1 MLPAF
6 KASFEVANYSPSVEY
21 LNEGGLYS
29 GVFRKAFL
37 YDKLA
42 SDGSNNT
49 FICFEFLTRKEQK
62 LAIFNLFVAKK
73 NDFSYINKN
82 GEKENYLGFRQLNAI
97 MKFFGIDELDFSEK
111 GNENVFGVQTEVIY
125 LNSLVN
131 KLLVLGF
138 GTEEYSNKN
147 RELVS
152 KIFLDRVFNEKMQDI
167 DEFENNKEPLS
178 IKSFKARHIKERNKS
193 LNNDNN
199 KSFIP
204 KENQSYNPYGN
215 EVKNNDNEKY
225 IEIGDD
231 DESLPF

>member
-6 KASFEVANYSPSVEY
+6 KASFEVANYAPSVEY

-62 LAIFNLFVAKK
+62 LAIFNLFVAKN

-97 MKFFGIDELDFSEK
+97 MKFFGIDELDFSVK

-138 GTEEYSNKN
+138 GTEEYLSKDG
-147 RELVS
+147 ELAN
-152 KIFLDRVFNEKMQDI
+152 KIFLDRIFNEKMQNM
-167 DEFENNKEPLS
+167 DEFQNNKEPLS
-178 IKSFKARHIKERNKS
+178 IK
-193 LNNDNN
+193 
-199 KSFIP
+199 
-204 KENQSYNPYGN
+204 
-215 EVKNNDNEKY
+215 
-225 IEIGDD
+225 
-231 DESLPF
+231 

>member
-1 MLPAF
+1 M
-6 KASFEVANYSPSVEY
+6 
-21 LNEGGLYS
+21 G
-29 GVFRKAFL
+29 
-37 YDKLA
+37 
-42 SDGSNNT
+42 
-49 FICFEFLTRKEQK
+49 
-62 LAIFNLFVAKK
+62 
-73 NDFSYINKN
+73 KN

-138 GTEEYSNKN
+138 GTKEYLNKN
-147 RELVS
+147 REIANT
-152 KIFLDRVFNEKMQDI
+152 IFLDKIFNEKMQNI

-178 IKSFKARHIKERNKS
+178 IKSFKARHKS

-215 EVKNNDNEKY
+215 EVKNNNNEKY

>member
-6 KASFEVANYSPSVEY
+6 KASFEVANYSPRVEY
-21 LNEGGLYS
+21 LSEGGLYS

-37 YDKLA
+37 YDKLG

-62 LAIFNLFVAKK
+62 LAIFNLFVAKD
-73 NDFSYINKN
+73 NDFSQINEN

-111 GNENVFGVQTEVIY
+111 GNENVFRVQTEVIY

-138 GTEEYSNKN
+138 GTKEYLNKN
-147 RELVS
+147 RELANT
-152 KIFLDRVFNEKMQDI
+152 IFLDKVFNEKMQDI

-178 IKSFKARHIKERNKS
+178 IKSFKARHIKARHKS

-215 EVKNNDNEKY
+215 EVKNNNNEKY
-225 IEIGDD
+225 IEIGDN

>member
-6 KASFEVANYSPSVEY
+6 KASFEVANYAPSVEY
-21 LNEGGLYS
+21 LSEGGLYS

-37 YDKLA
+37 YEKIA

-62 LAIFNLFVAKK
+62 LAIFNLFVAKN
-73 NDFSYINKN
+73 NDFSYNDKN

-138 GTEEYSNKN
+138 GTEEYLSKN
-147 RELVS
+147 GELAN
-152 KIFLDRVFNEKMQDI
+152 KIFLDRIFNEKM
-167 DEFENNKEPLS
+167 
-178 IKSFKARHIKERNKS
+178 
-193 LNNDNN
+193 
-199 KSFIP
+199 
-204 KENQSYNPYGN
+204 
-215 EVKNNDNEKY
+215 
-225 IEIGDD
+225 
-231 DESLPF
+231 

>member
-21 LNEGGLYS
+21 LSEGGLYS

-37 YDKLA
+37 YEKIA

-62 LAIFNLFVAKK
+62 LAIFNLFVAKN
-73 NDFSYINKN
+73 NDFSYMGKN

-97 MKFFGIDELDFSEK
+97 MKFFGIDELDFSKK

-138 GTEEYSNKN
+138 GTEEYLSKN
-147 RELVS
+147 GELAN
-152 KIFLDRVFNEKMQDI
+152 KIFLDRIFNEKMQSM
-167 DEFENNKEPLS
+167 DEFQNNKEPLS
-178 IKSFKARHIKERNKS
+178 IKSFKARYKS

-215 EVKNNDNEKY
+215 EVKNNNNEKY

>member
-1 MLPAF
+1 MLPPF
-6 KASFEVANYSPSVEY
+6 KASFEVANYAPSLEY

-37 YDKLA
+37 YEKIA
-42 SDGSNNT
+42 SDASINT

-62 LAIFNLFVAKK
+62 LAIFNLFVAKN

-97 MKFFGIDELDFSEK
+97 MKFFEIDELDFSQK

-125 LNSLVN
+125 LYSLLN

-138 GTEEYSNKN
+138 GLEEYLSKN
-147 RELVS
+147 GKLAN
-152 KIFLDRVFNEKMQDI
+152 KIFLDRIFNEKMQSM

-178 IKSFKARHIKERNKS
+178 IKSFKARHKS
-193 LNNDNN
+193 LNNN
-199 KSFIP
+199 KSFTP

-215 EVKNNDNEKY
+215 EVKKPNNEKY
-225 IEIGDD
+225 IEIGEDD
-231 DESLPF
+231 GSLPF

>member
-1 MLPAF
+1 MLPPF
-6 KASFEVANYSPSVEY
+6 KASFEVANYAPSLEY

-37 YDKLA
+37 YEKIA
-42 SDGSNNT
+42 SDASINT
-49 FICFEFLTRKEQK
+49 FICFEFLTAKEQK
-62 LAIFNLFVAKK
+62 LAIFNLFVAKN
-73 NDFSYINKN
+73 NDFSYMGKN

-97 MKFFGIDELDFSEK
+97 MKFFEIDELDFSQK

-125 LNSLVN
+125 LYSLLN

-138 GTEEYSNKN
+138 GLEEYLSKN
-147 RELVS
+147 GELAN
-152 KIFLDRVFNEKMQDI
+152 KIFLDRIFNEKMQSM

-178 IKSFKARHIKERNKS
+178 IKSFKARYKS
-193 LNNDNN
+193 LNNN

-215 EVKNNDNEKY
+215 EVKKPNNEKY
-225 IEIGDD
+225 IEIGEDD
-231 DESLPF
+231 GSLPF

>member
-1 MLPAF
+1 MLPPF
-6 KASFEVANYSPSVEY
+6 KASFEVANYAPSLEY

-37 YDKLA
+37 YEKIA
-42 SDGSNNT
+42 SDASNNT

-62 LAIFNLFVAKK
+62 LAIFNLFVAKN

-97 MKFFGIDELDFSEK
+97 MKFFEIDELDFSQK
-111 GNENVFGVQTEVIY
+111 GIENVFGVQTEVIY
-125 LNSLVN
+125 LYSLLN

-138 GTEEYSNKN
+138 GLEEYLSKN
-147 RELVS
+147 GELAN
-152 KIFLDRVFNEKMQDI
+152 KIFLDRIFNEKMQSM

-178 IKSFKARHIKERNKS
+178 IKSFKARHKS
-193 LNNDNN
+193 LNNN

-215 EVKNNDNEKY
+215 EVKKPNSEKY
-225 IEIGDD
+225 IEIGEDD
-231 DESLPF
+231 GSLPF

>member
-1 MLPAF
+1 
-6 KASFEVANYSPSVEY
+6 
-21 LNEGGLYS
+21 
-29 GVFRKAFL
+29 
-37 YDKLA
+37 
-42 SDGSNNT
+42 
-49 FICFEFLTRKEQK
+49 
-62 LAIFNLFVAKK
+62 
-73 NDFSYINKN
+73 
-82 GEKENYLGFRQLNAI
+82 
-97 MKFFGIDELDFSEK
+97 DELDFSEN

-138 GTEEYSNKN
+138 GTEEYLSKN
-147 RELVS
+147 GEIAN
-152 KIFLDRVFNEKMQDI
+152 KIFLDRIFNEKMQNM
-167 DEFENNKEPLS
+167 DEFQNNKEPLS
-178 IKSFKARHIKERNKS
+178 IKSFKARHKS

-215 EVKNNDNEKY
+215 EVKNNNNEKY

>member
-1 MLPAF
+1 
-6 KASFEVANYSPSVEY
+6 
-21 LNEGGLYS
+21 
-29 GVFRKAFL
+29 
-37 YDKLA
+37 
-42 SDGSNNT
+42 
-49 FICFEFLTRKEQK
+49 EQK
-62 LAIFNLFVAKK
+62 LAIFNLFVAKN

-138 GTEEYSNKN
+138 GTEEYLSKN
-147 RELVS
+147 GELAN
-152 KIFLDRVFNEKMQDI
+152 KIFLDRIFNEKMQNM
-167 DEFENNKEPLS
+167 DEFQNNKEPLS
-178 IKSFKARHIKERNKS
+178 IKSFKARHKS

-215 EVKNNDNEKY
+215 EVKNNNNEKY

-231 DESLPF
+231 DDESLPF

>member
-6 KASFEVANYSPSVEY
+6 KASFDVANYAPSVEY
-21 LNEGGLYS
+21 LSEGGLYS
-29 GVFRKAFL
+29 GIFRKAFL

-42 SDGSNNT
+42 NDGSNNT

-62 LAIFNLFVAKK
+62 LAIFNLFVAKN

-97 MKFFGIDELDFSEK
+97 MKFFGIDELDFSEN

-138 GTEEYSNKN
+138 GTEEYLSKN
-147 RELVS
+147 GELAN
-152 KIFLDRVFNEKMQDI
+152 KIFLDRIFNEKMQSM
-167 DEFENNKEPLS
+167 DEFQNNKEPLS
-178 IKSFKARHIKERNKS
+178 IKSFKARHKS

-204 KENQSYNPYGN
+204 KENQSYDPYAN
-215 EVKNNDNEKY
+215 SNKDEKY
-225 IEIGDD
+225 IELKED
-231 DESLPF
+231 DENLPF

>member
-21 LNEGGLYS
+21 LSEGGLYS

-37 YDKLA
+37 YEKIA
-42 SDGSNNT
+42 SDGSNN
-49 FICFEFLTRKEQK
+49 
-62 LAIFNLFVAKK
+62 LFVAKN
-73 NDFSYINKN
+73 NDFSYMGKN

-138 GTEEYSNKN
+138 GTEEYLSKN
-147 RELVS
+147 GELAN
-152 KIFLDRVFNEKMQDI
+152 KIFLDKIFNEKMQSM
-167 DEFENNKEPLS
+167 DEFQNNKEPLS
-178 IKSFKARHIKERNKS
+178 IKSFKARHIKARHKS

-199 KSFIP
+199 KSFTP

-215 EVKNNDNEKY
+215 EVKNNNNEKY